1 MKINKY
7 WCEISLLVMFIV
19 GCFAYILF
27 DRHRYTQR
35 DRDRYTDRRE
45 GFKMPKQISIV
56 KNNIKNK
63 ISESKSQVVGGASS
77 IFSDKVFNNKNN
89 KAKSKSTY
97 VKEGICLPKTSQ
109 LKKNYPELNKVLMIL
124 SKTGKAEESE
134 PNTKPGKAGKSSVV
148 AKTSK
153 AVKTTLETI
162 KSKNR
167 T

>member
-7 WCEISLLVMFIV
+7 WCEISLLVIFIV

-77 IFSDKVFNNKNN
+77 LFSDKVFNNKNN
-89 KAKSKSTY
+89 KAKTKSTY

-153 AVKTTLETI
+153 AVKTSLETI

>member
-1 MKINKY
+1 
-7 WCEISLLVMFIV
+7 MFIV

-77 IFSDKVFNNKNN
+77 LFSDKVFNNKNN
-89 KAKSKSTY
+89 KAKTKSTY

-153 AVKTTLETI
+153 AVKTSLETI

>member
-77 IFSDKVFNNKNN
+77 LFSDKVFNNKNN
-89 KAKSKSTY
+89 KAKTKSTY

-153 AVKTTLETI
+153 AVKTSLETI

>member
-56 KNNIKNK
+56 KNNIKSK

-77 IFSDKVFNNKNN
+77 LFSDKVFNNKNN
-89 KAKSKSTY
+89 KVKSKSMY

-153 AVKTTLETI
+153 AVKSSLETI